1 MSSKTPAIRMRRPPF
16 PVRLFSVEEYHR
28 LIRTGLLTEEDRV
41 ELLDGWITPKMTHS
55 PMHDAVVDL
64 VAEAINRKLPKGWR
78 TRVQSATT
86 TSTSEPQ
93 PDVAVVRG
101 TARDYL
107 LKHPGPDET
116 GLIIEVADTS
126 LRIDRTLKL
135 RIYAKAGIAVYWI
148 VNLTDRQIEVSRNPT
163 VTGRQ
168 ATYSDQEV
176 YRAGDSIPLMLDGRR
191 VAALA
196 AADLLP

>member
-1 MSSKTPAIRMRRPPF
+1 MRRPPF
-16 PVRLFSVEEYHR
+16 PVRLFTVDEYHR
-28 LIRTGLLTEEDRV
+28 LIRSGMLTEEDRV

-86 TSTSEPQ
+86 TSTSEPE
-93 PDVAVVRG
+93 PDVAVIRG
-101 TARDYL
+101 AARDYL

-116 GLIIEVADTS
+116 GLIVEIADTS

-135 RIYAKAGIAVYWI
+135 RIYANAAIAVYWI
-148 VNLTDRQIEVSRNPT
+148 VNLPDRQIEVFMNPA

-176 YRAGDSIPLMLDGRR
+176 YRSGDSIPLVLDGRR
-191 VAALA
+191 VATLA
-196 AADLLP
+196 AVDLLP